1 MTLSERR
8 AEAVEAVAL
17 PLLAMAGALLL
28 FGLFI
33 LAAGKSPL
41 QAWLLLF
48 KGAFGDWFSWQ
59 NTLQRAAPLM
69 LTALCVAVP
78 ARAGLVVIGGEGALV
93 LGGLACAGLPYLFA
107 PPDNAVGTALVL
119 AAAAAAGAAWVAL
132 AGALRQYRGVNE
144 TISSLLLA
152 YTAIAVFKHVVEGP
166 MRDPASLNKPS
177 TRPLAEALR
186 IGTLPGA
193 DIHWG
198 LVFGVVACIAI
209 GLWLFFTTSGFAT
222 RVVGGNARAAR
233 LVGLPSARIVIVSC
247 AIGGA
252 CAGLAGGIE
261 VAAVHT
267 AANASLIAGLGYAG
281 ILVSFVARHNP
292 WVIVPVAVLFGGFGS
307 AGSLLQRRLDVPDA
321 SVLVLQ
327 GFAFLLI
334 LASEALRGRL
344 FVGVAQP
351 VAGVQ
356 AEPTSVR
363 TEPTPVRPELVEG
376 PLAGEQGLL
385 RQAQDDREDKL
396 SPNGVVEPSP
406 NGVVNA

>member
-1 MTLSERR
+1 MKLGDGARN
-8 AEAVEAVAL
+8 AIEAVAL
-17 PLLAMAGALLL
+17 PVLAMAGALLL
-28 FGLFI
+28 FGAFVW
-33 LAAGKSPL
+33 AGGKSPL
-41 QAWLLLF
+41 EAWLLLF

-78 ARAGLVVIGGEGALV
+78 ARAGLTVIGGEGALV
-93 LGGLACAGLPYLFA
+93 LGGLACAGLPYLFT
-107 PPDNAVGTALVL
+107 PPADAWGSALVL
-119 AAAAAAGAAWVAL
+119 VAAALAGAAWIAL

-152 YTAIAVFKHVVEGP
+152 YTAIALFKHFVEGP

-177 TRPLAEALR
+177 TRALAEGLR
-186 IGTLPGA
+186 IGSLPGA

-198 LVFGVVACIAI
+198 LVFGIVACVLL

-222 RVVGGNARAAR
+222 RVVGGNPRAAR
-233 LVGLPSARIVIVSC
+233 LVGLPSGRIVISAC

-292 WVIVPVAVLFGGFGS
+292 WVVMPVAVLFGGFGA
-307 AGSLLQRRLDVPDA
+307 AGSLLQRRMDLPDA

-344 FVGVAQP
+344 FSAAVRVVP
-351 VAGVQ
+351 VEVPQ
-356 AEPTSVR
+356 EPHHTPGIGASTSSAR
-363 TEPTPVRPELVEG
+363 TE
-376 PLAGEQGLL
+376 
-385 RQAQDDREDKL
+385 
-396 SPNGVVEPSP
+396 SIPS
-406 NGVVNA
+406 

>member
-1 MTLSERR
+1 MALSEPARD
-8 AEAVEAVAL
+8 AIESVAL
-17 PLLAMAGALLL
+17 PTMAMAGALLL
-28 FGLFI
+28 FGVFI
-33 LAAGKSPL
+33 WAGGKDPL
-41 QAWLLLF
+41 QAWGLLF

-69 LTALCVAVP
+69 LTALCVAIP
-78 ARAGLVVIGGEGALV
+78 ARAGLTIIGGEGALV
-93 LGGLACAGLPYLFA
+93 FGGLACAGLPYLFA
-107 PPDNAVGTALVL
+107 PPGNGLGTAMLL
-119 AAAAAAGAAWVAL
+119 CAAAAAGAVWIAL

-152 YTAIAVFKHVVEGP
+152 YTAIALFKHIVEGP

-177 TRPLAEALR
+177 TRPLDESLL
-186 IGTLPGA
+186 IGGMFGT

-198 LVFGVVACIAI
+198 LAFGVVACVAL
-209 GLWLFFTTSGFAT
+209 GLWLFFTTAGFAT

-233 LVGLPSARIVIVSC
+233 LVGLPSARIVITAC

-281 ILVSFVARHNP
+281 ILVAFVARQNP

-307 AGSLLQRRLDVPDA
+307 AGSLLQRRMDVPDA

-334 LASEALRGRL
+334 LASEALRGKL
-344 FVGVAQP
+344 FA
-351 VAGVQ
+351 
-356 AEPTSVR
+356 
-363 TEPTPVRPELVEG
+363 
-376 PLAGEQGLL
+376 
-385 RQAQDDREDKL
+385 DRA
-396 SPNGVVEPSP
+396 PSP
-406 NGVVNA
+406 KPPVLPLPTVIKANA